1 MSEVEVTPPP
11 GVEPKVIETG
21 RGPKLILDHPM
32 RAILIDKVV
41 VNIALGQSG
50 ERLHKVAQI
59 LEQITGQKASL
70 RKAKRTIK
78 EFGIRKGEPIAC
90 MVTLRGMKAYNFLK
104 KALEAVGNVVKESS
118 FDKFGNLSFGIREYI
133 MIPGV
138 KYDPTVGMFGMDV
151 VVALARPGFRVARR
165 RRRKGVIPSRHR
177 ITREEAML
185 FFKYVF
191 GTRILKE

>member
-1 MSEVEVTPPP
+1 MSEAPTPQVSGEPRVVETSKGPVL
-11 GVEPKVIETG
+11 VI
-21 RGPKLILDHPM
+21 DHPM
-32 RAILIDKVV
+32 RAIMIDKVV

-50 ERLHKVAQI
+50 ERLHKVAKI
-59 LEQITGQKASL
+59 LESITGQRPSL

-90 MVTLRGMKAYNFLK
+90 MVTLRGRRAYEFLK
-104 KALEAVGNVVKESS
+104 KALEAIGNVVKVSS
-118 FDKFGNLSFGIREYI
+118 FDRFGNLSFGIREYI
-133 MIPGV
+133 TIPGV

-165 RRRKGVIPSRHR
+165 RRRRGTVPMRHR
-177 ITREEAML
+177 VTRDEAIL

-191 GTRILKE
+191 GTRVLEE